1 MSPRAEALSGAL
13 LPVPALHEERIPFA
27 DLPAFLQFV
36 QAQHHRWPEAVQRS
50 LRLIA
55 LNGILD
61 PIGGERVPA
70 EALELDGVNFR
81 ETLSHQGC
89 LARHRAVLLEVAQ
102 LMASGQL
109 PPREQ
114 LELYCPE
121 LLTPFAQQLR
131 RLFPRA
137 MGSEF
142 MPDTADPRR
151 ATLPHQDL
159 CALTF
164 SEASFDLVLCNEIFE
179 HLYDLPAA
187 LREIARV
194 LRPGGWLV
202 STCPLAYSQHD
213 AIVKARHRPGAVP
226 GVAEQA
232 ELLTDPEFHGNP
244 VNPSQGSLVYQIPG
258 WDLLDQARTAGFAQ
272 ARFHWVA
279 APSYGVLGQE
289 IPAVIVLLAQVPP
302 AVAG

>member
-1 MSPRAEALSGAL
+1 MFPRSEALSGAL
-13 LPVPALHEERIPFA
+13 LAVPALHQERIPFA

-36 QAQHHRWPEAVQRS
+36 QIHHHRWPEAVQRS

-61 PIGGERVPA
+61 PISGDRVPA
-70 EALELDGVNFR
+70 EALEVAGSNFR

-109 PPREQ
+109 PPREA

-131 RLFPRA
+131 RLFPKA
-137 MGSEF
+137 MCSEF
-142 MPDTADPRR
+142 MPDPADPRR
-151 ATLPHQDL
+151 ASLPHQDL

-164 SEASFDLVLCNEIFE
+164 SQASFDLVLCNEIFE

-202 STCPLAYSQHD
+202 STCPLAYSQQE

-226 GVAEQA
+226 GVAEQV

-244 VNPSQGSLVYQIPG
+244 INPEQGSLVYQIPG
-258 WDLLDQARTAGFAQ
+258 WDLLDQARTAGFAH
-272 ARFHWVA
+272 ACFHWVA

-289 IPAVIVLLAQVPP
+289 IPAVIVLLAQVPL
-302 AVAG
+302 